1 MADETPAAR
10 RRRWLTIG
18 EIVGVL
24 ALVISAVSLWD
35 SHQDRAETRAEAAAR
50 AKAPSKPLLLTARA
64 EDDGRSLAIASPD
77 SGRIIQTQ
85 TVMFPSPLAV
95 DKAET
100 VGNPHIEA
108 GWFASALHH
117 AAHVENGRGR
127 LPVVIVTD
135 YIDDGTRRTDTALYD
150 IGYHWRSRLLQ
161 ADVPALE
168 GLTLVTR
175 GVKNPQAALDA
186 RWKRLHPGM

>member
-24 ALVISAVSLWD
+24 ALVISAASLWD
-35 SHQDRAETRAEAAAR
+35 SHQDRAETRAEAEAR
-50 AKAPSKPLLLTARA
+50 AQAPTKPLLLTARA
-64 EDDGRSLAIASPD
+64 EDDGRSLDIASPD

-85 TVMFPSPLAV
+85 TVMFPSVLAV

-100 VGNPHIEA
+100 VGNPHIEV
-108 GWFASALHH
+108 GWFADALHR

-135 YIDDGTRRTDTALYD
+135 YIDDGARRTDTALYD
-150 IGYHWRSRLLQ
+150 IGYRWRSRLLQ

-175 GVKNPQAALDA
+175 GVKARQAALDA
-186 RWKRLHPGM
+186 RWQRLHPGA

>member
-24 ALVISAVSLWD
+24 ALVISAASLWD

-50 AKAPSKPLLLTARA
+50 AKAPSKALLLTARA
-64 EDDGRSLAIASPD
+64 EDEGRSLAIASPD

-85 TVMFPSPLAV
+85 TVIFPSPLAV

-108 GWFASALHH
+108 GWFADALHS

-150 IGYHWRSRLLQ
+150 IGYRWRSRLLQ

-168 GLTLVTR
+168 GLTLVAR
-175 GVKNPQAALDA
+175 GVKSPQAAVDA
-186 RWKRLHPGM
+186 RWKRLHPGT